1 VLTPISRKQMY
12 HLSVKPVSRSS
23 GRSATAAIAYRTAEK
38 IIDERTNQLH
48 DYTKKQGVV
57 HEEILLPPNSPDWA
71 NDREKLWNAA
81 EAAEK
86 RKDARVAREYEV
98 AIPKELTKE
107 QGIEL
112 VRDFGKVI
120 QDRYGVAVDIAVHKD
135 HARDWQGEKKDF
147 EGYHAHV
154 MTTTRKMEKEGL
166 GEKADIELSDSK
178 RASLGLGKGSDEIE
192 KVREMWEF
200 SANKHLEMANQE
212 KRIDRRSL
220 KEQGI
225 EREPTQH
232 LGPHATSMERR
243 GEKTDIGDINRSIE
257 LAYQRG
263 LEDRQ
268 RLAALNPQ
276 LIELDTDIQKAL
288 KEREKVKEL
297 TTKLERG
304 ANDFVKKYEEM
315 IRQKELEKQRQLELE
330 KVLERSRSR
339 GRRR

>member
-1 VLTPISRKQMY
+1 MY

-38 IIDERTNQLH
+38 IIDERTNQIH

-57 HEEILLPPNSPDWA
+57 HEEILLPSNSPDWA

-98 AIPKELTKE
+98 AIPKELTRE

-112 VRDFGKVI
+112 VRDFGMAI
-120 QDRYGVAVDIAVHKD
+120 QDRYGVAVDIAIHKD
-135 HARDWQGEKKDF
+135 HQRDWQGEKKDF

-166 GEKADIELSDSK
+166 GEKAEIELSDTK
-178 RASLGLGKGSDEIE
+178 RASLGLSKGSEEIE
-192 KVREMWEF
+192 KVRELWEL

-212 KRIDRRSL
+212 KRIDRRTL
-220 KEQGI
+220 NEQGI
-225 EREPTQH
+225 DREPTLH
-232 LGPHATSMERR
+232 LGHRATSMERR
-243 GEKTDIGDINRSIE
+243 GEKTEIGDINRSIE
-257 LAYQRG
+257 MAYQRG
-263 LEDRQ
+263 IEDRQ
-268 RLAALNPQ
+268 MMAALHPRI
-276 LIELDTDIQKAL
+276 IELDTDIGKAL

-297 TTKLERG
+297 TAKLEKG
-304 ANDFVKKYEEM
+304 ANEFVKRYEEM
-315 IRQKELEKQRQLELE
+315 LRQKEVDRQRELE
-330 KVLERSRSR
+330 KERVFERTRSR
-339 GRRR
+339 GMDR

>member
-1 VLTPISRKQMY
+1 
-12 HLSVKPVSRSS
+12 VSRSS
-23 GRSATAAIAYRTAEK
+23 GRSATAAIAYRAAER
-38 IIDERTNQLH
+38 IIDDRTNQIH

-57 HEEILLPPNSPDWA
+57 HEEILLPADSPDWA
-71 NDREKLWNAA
+71 SDREKLWNAA
-81 EAAEK
+81 EAAEN
-86 RKDARVAREYEV
+86 RKDARVAREYEI

-112 VRDFGKVI
+112 VRDFGKAI
-120 QDRYGVAVDIAVHKD
+120 QDRYGVAVDLAIHKD

-166 GEKADIELSDSK
+166 GEKADIELSDTK

-192 KVREMWEF
+192 KVRELWEL

-212 KRIDRRSL
+212 KRIDRRTL

-225 EREPTQH
+225 EREPTLH

-243 GEKTDIGDINRSIE
+243 GEKTDIGDVNRSIE

-263 LEDRQ
+263 IEERQ
-268 RLAALNPQ
+268 RLAELSPEIIN
-276 LIELDTDIQKAL
+276 LDTDIERAL

-297 TTKLERG
+297 TARMDKG
-304 ANDFVKKYEEM
+304 AREFVRRFEEQQK
-315 IRQKELEKQRQLELE
+315 QKELERQRQLELE
-330 KVLERSRSR
+330 REKERVREREMERERERTRSR
-339 GRRR
+339 GMER

>member
-1 VLTPISRKQMY
+1 MLTPRSRKAMY

-57 HEEILLPPNSPDWA
+57 HEEIFLPPNSPDWA
-71 NDREKLWNAA
+71 NDRGKLWNAA

-86 RKDARVAREYEV
+86 RKDARVAREYEI
-98 AIPKELTKE
+98 AIQKELTKE

-112 VRDFGKVI
+112 VRDFGKEI
-120 QDRYGVAVDIAVHKD
+120 RDRYGVAVDIAVHKD
-135 HARDWQGEKKDF
+135 HERNWEGEKKGF

-154 MTTTRKMEKEGL
+154 MTTTRKMEREGL
-166 GEKADIELSDSK
+166 GEKAEIELSDTK

-192 KVREMWEF
+192 KVREMWEL

-212 KRIDRRSL
+212 KRIDRRTL

-225 EREPTQH
+225 DREPTLH
-232 LGPHATSMERR
+232 LGHHATSMERR
-243 GEKTDIGDINRSIE
+243 GEKTEIGEVNRSIE

-263 LEDRQ
+263 IEDRQ
-268 RLAALNPQ
+268 RLSALHPQ
-276 LIELDTDIQKAL
+276 MIELDTDIKKAL
-288 KEREKVKEL
+288 KEREKVKAL
-297 TTKLERG
+297 TAKLENG

-315 IRQKELEKQRQLELE
+315 MRQKELERER
-330 KVLERSRSR
+330 VLERSRSR